1 VNRDDLLAGLQGP
14 LEQVQKNIGGEQQ
27 MKFRQITVISQDVFS
42 EGGRE
47 LTTPCKR
54 VAACGVLHNPH
65 AGKPPLDDFTG
76 LVDLSVEAGK
86 VLTARAL
93 EALGTLKPRGYGKAV
108 IVGTS
113 GDLEHGASM
122 IHVRIGLAMRQGAG
136 GGPALIPGN
145 AKVGP
150 AGTSID
156 VIFGGLE
163 DGWDYDAMDTMTV
176 SVADAPRPDEVL
188 LTVAFLGGSRP
199 NARIKGAS
207 EAQVADLMRQM
218 RGEY

>member
-1 VNRDDLLAGLQGP
+1 
-14 LEQVQKNIGGEQQ
+14 
-27 MKFRQITVISQDVFS
+27 MKFRQITVINQEILS
-42 EGGRE
+42 EGGCE
-47 LTTPCKR
+47 LASPCRR

-65 AGKPPLDDFTG
+65 AGKPPIDDFTE

-86 VLTARAL
+86 VLTSRAL
-93 EALGTLKPRGYGKAV
+93 DGLGGLKPRGYGKAV

-145 AKVGP
+145 AKVGGP
-150 AGTSID
+150 GALVD

-188 LTVAFLGGSRP
+188 LIVAFLGGTRP

-207 EAQVADLMRQM
+207 PEQVADVVRKMRADGVVAKP
-218 RGEY
+218 RRRPR

>member
-1 VNRDDLLAGLQGP
+1 MKP
-14 LEQVQKNIGGEQQ
+14 PVQ
-27 MKFRQITVISQDVFS
+27 FREMTLVVQDVFS

-47 LTTPCKR
+47 LATPCR
-54 VAACGVLHNPH
+54 RAAACGVLRNPH
-65 AGKPPLDDFTG
+65 AGRAPLDDFTD

-93 EALGTLKPRGYGKAV
+93 EALNPLPPRGYGKAV
-108 IVGTS
+108 IVGTA

-145 AKVGP
+145 SKVGGP
-150 AGTSID
+150 GTSID

-163 DGWDYDAMDTMTV
+163 DAWDYDAMDTMTI
-176 SVADAPRPDEVL
+176 SVPGAPRPDEIL
-188 LTVAFLGGSRP
+188 LVVAFLGGTRP

-207 EAQVADLMRQM
+207 AEQVGDLVRRMRS
-218 RGEY
+218 GA

>member
-1 VNRDDLLAGLQGP
+1 MAV
-14 LEQVQKNIGGEQQ
+14 EEQ
-27 MKFRQITVISQDVFS
+27 MKFREITVISQEVFS

-65 AGKPPLDDFTG
+65 AGKPPIDDFTG

-86 VLTARAL
+86 VLTSRAL

-145 AKVGP
+145 SKVGA

-163 DGWDYDAMDTMTV
+163 DGWDYDAMDSMTV

-188 LTVAFLGGSRP
+188 LVVAFLGGSRP

-218 RGEY
+218 RGQK